1 MTTLKVP
8 SALRNYTNGEKF
20 VEVSGHTVQ
29 TALRDLVSR
38 YPGLKEHLYT
48 PGGDLRPY
56 VNIYL
61 NGEEIRGRDGEA
73 IPLAEKDRLMIVP
86 SIAGGI
92 GWRAQ

>member
-8 SALRNYTNGEKF
+8 SALRNYTDGEKI
-20 VEVSGHTVQ
+20 VEVSGETVQ
-29 TALRDLVSR
+29 TALGDLVGR

-48 PGGDLRPY
+48 PEGELRPY

-61 NGEEIRGRDGEA
+61 NGEDIRSKDGEEMA
-73 IPLAEKDRLMIVP
+73 LQEGDRLMIVP

-92 GWRAQ
+92 ER